1 MTYAFKT
8 ETFEFEYIKSTID
21 STVLWENHCH
31 ARFEMLAVL
40 EGNINIVLEGRSYRL
55 TEGES
60 ILIPPLAYHTVTANR
75 KGAYRRITAMFDP
88 EAIPKVLRPRLLNK
102 DAAFLS
108 ASPQI
113 RDLKKICKE
122 KEADFYAPLANSL
135 MIQILYNHAQ
145 TELTDSEAEEDEFL
159 TRILAYIEEHL
170 CEKITLDDL
179 ARHSSRSK
187 SSVCHLFEQKMKV
200 SPKQYILQKK
210 MAYAAG
216 LIRDGQNPTS
226 VAMQVGYDNY
236 SDFYRMYQ
244 KHFGTR
250 PASKNDSDPKK

>member
-8 ETFEFEYIKSTID
+8 DAFEFEYIKSTIE

-31 ARFEMLAVL
+31 ARFELLAVL
-40 EGNINIVLEGRSYRL
+40 EGNISIVLEGRSYRL

-60 ILIPPLAYHTVTANR
+60 LLIPPLAYHTVTANR

-88 EAIPKVLRPRLLNK
+88 EAIPKPLRSRLVSK
-102 DAAFLS
+102 DTVAIS
-108 ASPQI
+108 NPPQI

-122 KEADFYAPLANSL
+122 KESDFYAPLANSL
-135 MIQILYNHAQ
+135 MIQILYHNAQ
-145 TELTDSEAEEDEFL
+145 TELTDSEAEEDGFL
-159 TRILAYIEEHL
+159 TKILSYIEMHL

-179 ARHSSRSK
+179 AHHSSRSK
-187 SSVCHLFEQKMKV
+187 SSVCHLFEEKMKV
-200 SPKQYILQKK
+200 STKQYILQKK

-226 VAMQVGYDNY
+226 VAVQVGYENY

-244 KHFGTR
+244 KHFGTSPTKNQAR
-250 PASKNDSDPKK
+250 PT